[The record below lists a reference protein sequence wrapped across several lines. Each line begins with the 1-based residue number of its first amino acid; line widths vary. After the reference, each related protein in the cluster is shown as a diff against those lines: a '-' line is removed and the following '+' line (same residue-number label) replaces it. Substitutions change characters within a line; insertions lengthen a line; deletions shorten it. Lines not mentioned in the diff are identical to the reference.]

1 MSIRDE
7 ATKLHDSGHNCAQ
20 SVFTSCRE
28 HTGLDDKLALAISG
42 GFGGGLRVGEVCG
55 ALSGALMAIGVCNP
69 YDDCTDTEKKE
80 KIAALAKEVCRR
92 FKEKYGC
99 LRCNDLKAIEVNCG
113 ELIEFT
119 AELAETIIKE
129 NK

>member
-1 MSIRDE
+1 MGIREE
-7 ATKLHDSGHNCAQ
+7 ATKLHESGHNCAQ

-28 HTGLDDKLALAISG
+28 MTGLDDKLALAISG

-55 ALSGALMAIGVCNP
+55 ALSGALMAIGTVYP
-69 YDDCTDTEKKE
+69 YDDCNNAEAKE

-99 LRCNDLKAIEVNCG
+99 LRCNDLKANDVNCA

-119 AELAETIIKE
+119 AELAQTIINE